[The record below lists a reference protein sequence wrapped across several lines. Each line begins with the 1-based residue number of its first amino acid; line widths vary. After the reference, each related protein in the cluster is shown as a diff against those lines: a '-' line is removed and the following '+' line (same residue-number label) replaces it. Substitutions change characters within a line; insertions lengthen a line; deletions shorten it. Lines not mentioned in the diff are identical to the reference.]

1 MKVAT
6 WGKEKKK
13 MYFHAFE
20 LCSHNI
26 SSYGNYKI
34 EIQTA
39 IGWMKKR
46 NEKRNNKNKSEF
58 EQKGCLVKLV
68 DLGG

>member
-1 MKVAT
+1 MKR
-6 WGKEKKK
+6 KNI
-13 MYFHAFE
+13 FHAFE

-39 IGWMKKR
+39 TGWSRENKLKK
-46 NEKRNNKNKSEF
+46 K
-58 EQKGCLVKLV
+58 
-68 DLGG
+68 